1 MPAFDRKRMGL
12 AIAFVVLM
20 IFFLVVAFI
29 GAQQQKV
36 YRSKAHGEPPD
47 KCNLSCNPP
56 CGGGYF
62 CDKCSG
68 RCEKESPPPPVTR
81 PPPPPPITL
90 TPTPVIPCPRK
101 PQGDA
106 NCDGKIDGIDYSI
119 WLNSQCQPGANQ
131 SCADLRAD
139 FNGDHKVNDDDYQ
152 IWFKNR
158 GT

>member
-1 MPAFDRKRMGL
+1 MGL
-12 AIAFVVLM
+12 ALAFVVLM
-20 IFFLVVAFI
+20 VFFMVVAFI

-36 YRSKAHGEPPD
+36 YRSRAYGEPT
-47 KCNLSCNPP
+47 K
-56 CGGGYF
+56 
-62 CDKCSG
+62 
-68 RCEKESPPPPVTR
+68 PPVATR
-81 PPPPPPITL
+81 
-90 TPTPVIPCPRK
+90 TPTPTPLTCAATK
-101 PQGDA
+101 PKGDA
-106 NCDGKIDGIDYSI
+106 NCNGKIDGIDYSI